1 MNGVVF
7 QTSTSTTLRMSRSGS
22 AVHARG
28 ASMMPR
34 LRSRWLMMPNW
45 SLSIQL
51 HIFADTTVGIAHGIS
66 TAARTRPRP
75 GNARVRTSA
84 MIMPSTVSI
93 DTVRK
98 VNHSVFLTAC
108 HHTLSLNMPYL
119 PVKLSRPFHLAWSRR
134 KRFASVKP
142 SQIVRSSG
150 HAATRPSTISIGA
163 RNSHAVRVRLRT
175 SRSRTRALTAAHPV
189 EMRASPLAAPAEL
202 VELAGELGDAGLAV
216 LLLVEHR
223 LHGGPERRADLVVLA
238 LGRRRR
244 PRHGAGERAEQH
256 RERRV
261 GGEDLLV
268 LVQA

>member
-34 LRSRWLMMPNW
+34 LMSRWLMMPNW

-51 HIFADTTVGIAHGIS
+51 HIFADTTVGIAHGIR

-75 GNARVRTSA
+75 GNARVSTSA
-84 MIMPSTVSI
+84 ITIPSTVSI
-93 DTVRK
+93 DTLST

-108 HHTLSLNMPYL
+108 HHTPSWTRPYL
-119 PVKLSRPFHLAWSRR
+119 PVKLSSPTHFDCSRR
-134 KRFASVKP
+134 RRLASVKP

-150 HAATRPSTISIGA
+150 HAATSASTTSIGA
-163 RNSHAVRVRLRT
+163 RNSHAARARLRP
-175 SRSRTRALTAAHPV
+175 SGSPAGIIARARSPASAL
-189 EMRASPLAAPAEL
+189 AEL
-202 VELAGELGDAGLAV
+202 VELCGELGDRGLAV
-216 LLLVEHR
+216 LLLVHHR
-223 LHGGPERRADLVVLA
+223 LHRGPERRADLVVLT

-244 PRHGAGERAEQH
+244 ARYGIHERALQH
-256 RERRV
+256 RK
-261 GGEDLLV
+261 
-268 LVQA
+268 